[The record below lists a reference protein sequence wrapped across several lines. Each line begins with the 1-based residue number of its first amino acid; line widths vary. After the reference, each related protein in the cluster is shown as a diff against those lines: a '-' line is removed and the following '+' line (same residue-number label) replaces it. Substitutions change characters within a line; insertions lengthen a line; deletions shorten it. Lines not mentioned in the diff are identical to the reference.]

1 MKTNLKIVFSDEE
14 TIKIHDFIE
23 FFEYFYI
30 LYLKFTNEYKT
41 EKEFKEILENNF
53 SNVKLTKSDINQY
66 KGKVTNLEICELSKH
81 SPLEIVLNGD
91 YLPLLSTICFLMPKK
106 LKISYK
112 DIKFKIEIGSSFT
125 EIVKSIKKRNLKEI

>member
-1 MKTNLKIVFSDEE
+1 VKTNLKIVFSDEE

-30 LYLKFTNEYKT
+30 VYLKFTNEYKT

-81 SPLEIVLNGD
+81 SPFEIVLNGD
-91 YLPLLSTICFLMPKK
+91 YYSLLCAINFIKNMCGV
-106 LKISYK
+106 KI
-112 DIKFKIEIGSSFT
+112 DISVKFKMEMEISLT
-125 EIVKSIKKRNLKEI
+125 EILKFIKNSIIE